1 LKIYISAS
9 MLEVTVRPGEN
20 ITLYCDCKALTGVFI
35 VWFFKNC
42 SREEHSVPFLD
53 QLAKEKKFPRLKFL
67 KNNSSQSYDLLVMNV
82 SSSDQGLYYCGTE
95 KVQVEKDKNEKII
108 AKDVYTYGNI
118 TTRLTLS
125 KQLYIY
131 V

>member
-1 LKIYISAS
+1 

-20 ITLYCDCKALTGVFI
+20 ITLYCDCKAFTGVFI

-42 SREEHSVPFLD
+42 SREEHSIHAVPFLD
-53 QLAKEKKFPRLKFL
+53 QLAKENKFPRLKFI
-67 KNNSSQSYDLLVMNV
+67 KNDSSQSYDLLVMNV

-95 KVQVEKDKNEKII
+95 KVQVEKDKNGKII